1 MIQETSLKELRAYA
15 AESRWMAKEAKAQ
28 GNLPLA
34 KELAARA
41 AEAEELSRQA
51 Q

>member
-1 MIQETSLKELRAYA
+1 MRQNTPLKELRAYA
-15 AESRWMAKEAKAQ
+15 AESRWMAAEAKAQ

-34 KELAARA
+34 QELAARA